1 MILNRLCI
9 LTIILAIEL
18 SGSVKGQNS
27 TVISGIITTY
37 NIFPLN
43 KVLIKSLN
51 TGATEQSDSLG
62 HFTINCAMK
71 DILLFSA
78 SGFDDKSIKIRKSEN
93 MSINLVYSN
102 KQTSFN
108 DAVRENHI
116 TAENLQKGINR
127 DGLTG
132 GKDYSKY
139 TNIFQ
144 LINSEIFNVK
154 VVGTAVYGKKVQSFS
169 LTSQVMYIVDDMVV
183 ADISTILPSEVKTI
197 KFVDGV
203 GASLYGSSAANGVIL
218 IYLKR

>member
-9 LTIILAIEL
+9 LTIILAIGL

-27 TVISGIITTY
+27 TVISGIVTTY

-51 TGATEQSDSLG
+51 TGVTEQSDSLG

-116 TAENLQKGINR
+116 TAEDLQKGINR

>member
-1 MILNRLCI
+1 MILNRLGI
-9 LTIILAIEL
+9 LTIIVAIGL

-27 TVISGIITTY
+27 TVISGIVTTY

>member
-9 LTIILAIEL
+9 LTIILAIGL

-116 TAENLQKGINR
+116 TAEDLQKGINR

>member
-1 MILNRLCI
+1 
-9 LTIILAIEL
+9 
-18 SGSVKGQNS
+18 
-27 TVISGIITTY
+27 
-37 NIFPLN
+37 
-43 KVLIKSLN
+43 
-51 TGATEQSDSLG
+51 
-62 HFTINCAMK
+62 
-71 DILLFSA
+71 
-78 SGFDDKSIKIRKSEN
+78 

>member
-9 LTIILAIEL
+9 LTIILAIGL

-27 TVISGIITTY
+27 TVISGIVTTY

-108 DAVRENHI
+108 DAIRENHI
-116 TAENLQKGINR
+116 TAEDLQKGINR

-203 GASLYGSSAANGVIL
+203 GASLYGSGAANGVIL

>member
-9 LTIILAIEL
+9 LTIILAIGL

-27 TVISGIITTY
+27 TVISGIVTTY

-62 HFTINCAMK
+62 HFTINCATK
-71 DILLFSA
+71 DNLLFSA
-78 SGFDDKSIKIRKSEN
+78 SGFDDKSIKIRKSEK

-102 KQTSFN
+102 RQTSFN

-116 TAENLQKGINR
+116 TAEDLQRGING
-127 DGLTG
+127 DGLKRV
-132 GKDYSKY
+132 KDYSKY
-139 TNIFQ
+139 TSIFQ

-169 LTSQVMYIVDDMVV
+169 LTSQVMYILDDMVV
-183 ADISTILPSEVKTI
+183 TDISTILPSEVKTI
-197 KFVDGV
+197 KYIDGV
-203 GASLYGSSAANGVIL
+203 GASFYGSSAANGVIL

>member
-9 LTIILAIEL
+9 LTIILAIGL

-27 TVISGIITTY
+27 TVISGIVTTY
-37 NIFPLN
+37 NFFPLN

-62 HFTINCAMK
+62 NFTINCAMK

-116 TAENLQKGINR
+116 TAEDLQKGINR

>member
-9 LTIILAIEL
+9 LTIILAIGL